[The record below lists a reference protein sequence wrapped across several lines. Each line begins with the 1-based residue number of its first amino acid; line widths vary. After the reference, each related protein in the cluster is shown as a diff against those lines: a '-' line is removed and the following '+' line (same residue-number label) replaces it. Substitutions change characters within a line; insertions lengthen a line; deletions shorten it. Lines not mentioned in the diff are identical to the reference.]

1 MRSSNSAQFFMLY
14 DVNINGQTM
23 RLELEQNSG
32 SGWRC
37 KLEDEEFLLDAAS
50 IAPDI
55 ISLIY
60 KGKTFEVRRERGV
73 EGTRIRVDGESYD
86 VEVNDPRSYR
96 GRRKGSASSAG
107 PLKLLAPMPGKV
119 VRVLVREESAV
130 EAGQGILVVE
140 AMKMQNELK
149 SPKNGTVRKIMTE
162 AGASVNAG
170 DILAIVE

>member
-1 MRSSNSAQFFMLY
+1 MLY

-23 RLELEQNSG
+23 RLELTQSNSG
-32 SGWRC
+32 QGWRC
-37 KLEDEEFLLDAAS
+37 RLDDQELLLDAAFVS
-50 IAPDI
+50 PDT

-60 KGKTFEVRRERGV
+60 EGKTFELRRERRV
-73 EGTRIRVDGESYD
+73 EGTQIRVNGESYD
-86 VEVNDPRSYR
+86 VEVYDPRSFR
-96 GRRKGSASSAG
+96 GRKRGAASSAG

-119 VRVLVREESAV
+119 VRVLVREESTV